1 MKVSVSECG
10 DGMGIRLPNKVTE
23 TLELDIH
30 DQLKIEVINDQIV
43 LSIIEN
49 EITIEEMFKGYE
61 DGLFQSDIQN
71 FESTGNEKW

>member
-23 TLELDIH
+23 TLELDVH

-49 EITIEEMFKGYE
+49 EIDFLNK
-61 DGLFQSDIQN
+61 
-71 FESTGNEKW
+71 K

>member
-23 TLELDIH
+23 KLELDVH
-30 DQLKIEVINDQIV
+30 DQLKLEVINDQIV
-43 LSIIEN
+43 LSVIEN

-61 DGLFQSDIQN
+61 DGSFQSNINN
-71 FESTGNEKW
+71 FE